1 MTDSEIIEREDDHN
15 GEENECKEA
24 CKICCCCCYDCFW
37 DVEKYTDCEIL
48 QDTCPECY
56 NKLMCICCLC
66 CICRTIKKRK
76 QAKVDPSKKSD
87 KSDKTQVVE
96 AAEIPSDVVKD
107 QPKISQYNIEED
119 EISEINSD
127 TMTEKK
133 STDNK
138 KERGQ
143 NRRQNR
149 RI

>member
-1 MTDSEIIEREDDHN
+1 MIHQN
-15 GEENECKEA
+15 
-24 CKICCCCCYDCFW
+24 
-37 DVEKYTDCEIL
+37 
-48 QDTCPECY
+48 
-56 NKLMCICCLC
+56 
-66 CICRTIKKRK
+66 
-76 QAKVDPSKKSD
+76 
-87 KSDKTQVVE
+87 KTQVVE

-107 QPKISQYNIEED
+107 QPKTSQYDIEED